1 MSSYRPDRHRAFVAG
16 IAYHQ
21 SFAAM
26 VIGGVHD
33 HVHALL
39 LLPPSLALAEA
50 IQILKGSSSKWI
62 NETNCTTHYLPGGR
76 ATPLSVSVSS
86 QAAGVVRYLQNPQA
100 HHEKESVAEEFVDF
114 LKYGVS
120 YDPVRVLGW
129 LCRHSVL
136 GS

>member
-62 NETNCTTHYLPGGR
+62 NETNCTNALFARREGY
-76 ATPLSVSVSS
+76 
-86 QAAGVVRYLQNPQA
+86 AA
-100 HHEKESVAEEFVDF
+100 F
-114 LKYGVS
+114 GVS
-120 YDPVRVLGW
+120 LFAGR
-129 LCRHSVL
+129 
-136 GS
+136 GSRSLSPEPAGTSREGKR

>member
-21 SFAAM
+21 SFAAT

-50 IQILKGSSSKWI
+50 IQILKGSFVEMDQRNQLHQRI
-62 NETNCTTHYLPGGR
+62 ICPAGGLR
-76 ATPLSVSVSS
+76 RFRCESLRRPRESFAISRTRKHITRRK
-86 QAAGVVRYLQNPQA
+86 ALQR
-100 HHEKESVAEEFVDF
+100 S
-114 LKYGVS
+114 L
-120 YDPVRVLGW
+120 
-129 LCRHSVL
+129 
-136 GS
+136 